1 MQNTFKSNDTDLS
14 SILRDIDSGK
24 IQLPDFQRGWVWDD
38 HRIQALIVSIM
49 SGYPV
54 GALMFLEYGGDSV
67 RFKYRPFTGSSKDC
81 KPEILV
87 LDGQQRLTSVF
98 TSLFCKE
105 AVPTRDD
112 KGKDIKRFYYLDIK
126 KCLDDNNDDKLDAII
141 SVPED
146 KMLKSDFGR
155 VIDFDISTREK
166 EYEKLAFPLNLLFDN
181 AGWAAWTRAC
191 TELHDN
197 NPEVVSL
204 IMKFQTDVLVS
215 IQNYRVPVINLDK
228 ETPKEAV
235 CQVFENVNTGG
246 VSLTVFELVTASF
259 AADDFDLRG
268 DWEGNG
274 KEQKTGRQ
282 ERMCNAS
289 SILSSV
295 SATDFLTALTLLS
308 RYNEWIGGGRAV
320 SCKKRDVLSLQ
331 LYDYTKYADQLEQG
345 FISAGNFLKEQRIFT
360 SRDLPYSTQLIP
372 LSVFFAILDKRAQDS
387 PVRAKI
393 SQWYWCG
400 VFGEMYGGANET
412 RYANDVTGMHKW
424 LEDAEHVPETIARA
438 YFQPT
443 RLISLQSR
451 QSAAYKGVMALI
463 LKHGACDFISGV
475 PMDFTNFIDDAV
487 DIHHIFPRDYCEK
500 QGYPKRKWNSVI
512 NKTPLSASTN
522 RIIGGSAP
530 SAYMKKIEQDDHVTE
545 SDLDKFIATHAVRP
559 DLMRADNFDDYFV
572 DRAKSLVG
580 MISAAMGKPISNLSG
595 EDVVEA
601 FGAPLG

>member
-38 HRIQALIVSIM
+38 HRIQTLIVSIM

-67 RFKYRPFTGSSKDC
+67 RFKYRPFTGSNKDC

-98 TSLFCKE
+98 TSLFCKS
-105 AVPTRDD
+105 AVPTRDS
-112 KGKDIKRFYYLDIK
+112 KGKDIARFYYLDIT
-126 KCLDDNNDDKLDAII
+126 KCLDDAIDDKLDSII
-141 SVPED
+141 SIPED

-155 VIDFDISTREK
+155 VIEFDISNPEK
-166 EYEKLAFPLNLLFDN
+166 EYEHLAFPLNLLFDN

-191 TELHDN
+191 IEYHDN
-197 NPEVVSL
+197 APEIVSL

-215 IQNYRVPVINLDK
+215 IQNYRVPVITLDK

-268 DWEGNG
+268 DWEGDEKKQLN
-274 KEQKTGRQ
+274 GRQ

-289 SILSSV
+289 SILNSV
-295 SATDFLTALTLLS
+295 TATDFLTALTLLS
-308 RYNEWIGGGRAV
+308 RYYEWINDGRAV
-320 SCKKRDVLSLQ
+320 SCKKKDVLSLR
-331 LYDYTKYADQLEQG
+331 LDEYEKYANQLEKG
-345 FISAGNFLKEQRIFT
+345 FIQAANFLKEQRIFV
-360 SRDLPYSTQLIP
+360 SRDLPYTTQLIP
-372 LSVFFAILDKRAQDS
+372 MSVLFAILDKKASDS
-387 PVRAKI
+387 PVRSKI
-393 SQWYWCG
+393 AQWYWCG

-424 LEDAEHVPETIARA
+424 FEDPEQLPETIVRA

-443 RLISLQSR
+443 RLISLQTR

-475 PMDFTNFIDDAV
+475 PMDFTNYIDDAV

-500 QGYPKRKWNSVI
+500 EGLPKRKWNSVV

-522 RIIGGSAP
+522 RIIGGAAP
-530 SAYMKKIEQDDHVTE
+530 SAYMAKIEKDDHVIQV
-545 SDLDKFIATHAVRP
+545 DLDKFISTHAIDVDAVRK
-559 DLMRADNFDDYFV
+559 DDFR
-572 DRAKSLVG
+572 DFFIARAKSLVG
-580 MISAAMGKPISNLSG
+580 MIGSAMGKPVSNLSG
-595 EDVVEA
+595 DDVIEA
-601 FGAPLG
+601 FGGPLD